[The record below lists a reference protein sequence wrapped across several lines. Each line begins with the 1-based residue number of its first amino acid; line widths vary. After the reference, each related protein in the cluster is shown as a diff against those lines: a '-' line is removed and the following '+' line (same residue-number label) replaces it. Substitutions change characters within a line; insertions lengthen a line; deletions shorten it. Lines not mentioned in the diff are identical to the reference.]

1 MLLTPPLHTKG
12 RYVVKEP
19 FVTDPSVLYT
29 CAAIRTFRDIRERG
43 FDPFV
48 EFYQPMGL
56 TQTQFNEDE
65 ELGASVITLVSDSDP
80 TLYIPTSFI
89 LSYPNQ
95 HFVPYNHVV
104 LSVSLGLVPD
114 YVDYTFLQ
122 DQISGVVSDVIGVES
137 DVKLHIAP
145 TREALSPEEHEV
157 LEVSR
162 LSAVQMRVTDHA
174 RVLELER
181 KNQKLL
187 DQLATLETIIKQ
199 NNLV

>member
-19 FVTDPSVLYT
+19 FVTNPSVLYT

-48 EFYQPMGL
+48 EFYQPVGL

-65 ELGASVITLVSDSDP
+65 DLGASIITLVSDTEP

-114 YVDYTFLQ
+114 YVDYNFLQ
-122 DQISGVVSDVIGVES
+122 DQISSVVSDVIGVES
-137 DVKLHIAP
+137 EVKLHIAP
-145 TREALSPEEHEV
+145 TREYLSPEEHEV
-157 LEVSR
+157 LETAR
-162 LSAVQMRVTDHA
+162 LSAVQLRTTDHA
-174 RVLELER
+174 RVLELEG

-187 DQLATLETIIKQ
+187 EQLATLETIIKQ

>member
-1 MLLTPPLHTKG
+1 
-12 RYVVKEP
+12 VVKEP